1 MKFWKLMEVAQIFFL
16 KQLSCFSA
24 MKYGS
29 GYLNFNTLNSTSWLC
44 DTARR
49 SSNADI
55 KSIITSTPARTQP
68 GQLAQACQRDIL
80 YHTALCSAI
89 KLGEKREKGGREA
102 FTWWA
107 LLSWKWPAG
116 GEQWMNEW
124 FALLC
129 LHMQLFLHLLNHLYL
144 NLWHKSLHFYLSHSL
159 PCPSEGGELCG
170 AELPTRVKPQQEVFY
185 APGRPQRYKQG
196 LTVVRKTTQLFSFC
210 NSKYEKKKKH
220 VFVRTFSRRVY

>member
-1 MKFWKLMEVAQIFFL
+1 MKLWKLMEVAQIFFL

-29 GYLNFNTLNSTSWLC
+29 GYLSFNTLNSTSRLC

-49 SSNADI
+49 SSNTDI
-55 KSIITSTPARTQP
+55 RSITWTPARTQP
-68 GQLAQACQRDIL
+68 GQLAQAGQRDIP
-80 YHTALCSAI
+80 YHTAPCSAI
-89 KLGEKREKGGREA
+89 KLGGKERKGEEREA
-102 FTWWA
+102 FRVKAFVFPRNHYTWWA
-107 LLSWKWPAG
+107 LLSWKWPAD

-129 LHMQLFLHLLNHLYL
+129 LHMQLFLHLVNHLYL
-144 NLWHKSLHFYLSHSL
+144 NPRDKFSHFYLSDFL

-185 APGRPQRYKQG
+185 ALGRPQWY
-196 LTVVRKTTQLFSFC
+196 
-210 NSKYEKKKKH
+210 
-220 VFVRTFSRRVY
+220 SRV